1 VLRMVSN
8 ERLVCVVE
16 QWPGVLRMV
25 SNERLVCVVQQWP
38 GVHAT
43 LK

>member
-1 VLRMVSN
+1 MEQWPGVLRMVSN

-25 SNERLVCVVQQWP
+25 SNERLV
-38 GVHAT
+38 
-43 LK
+43 